1 MHKEFIMKK
10 VMLSNKT
17 LDENVAL
24 LNEFLSQKGMSQVR
38 GGVQEESLK
47 DDKKLEPDWG
57 NTNYCESTRPV
68 RR

>member
-1 MHKEFIMKK
+1 MKK

-38 GGVQEESLK
+38 GGV
-47 DDKKLEPDWG
+47 
-57 NTNYCESTRPV
+57 
-68 RR
+68 